1 MQKIVKGMKTDELI
15 KEIRRLPLSK
25 RIIILEKVAQSI
37 REQEVSKVIS
47 TASEELF
54 TDYLNDKEL
63 TSFSNLDFEDFYEAK

>member
-1 MQKIVKGMKTDELI
+1 MKTNELI

-25 RIIILEKVAQSI
+25 RIIILEKVAKSI
-37 REQEVSKVIS
+37 REQEESKVIS

-54 TDYLNDKEL
+54 TDYLNDKDL

>member
-1 MQKIVKGMKTDELI
+1 MKTNELI
-15 KEIRRLPLSK
+15 IEIRRLPLSK

-37 REQEVSKVIS
+37 REQEESKVIS

>member
-1 MQKIVKGMKTDELI
+1 MKTDELI
-15 KEIRRLPLSK
+15 KEIRRLSLSK

-37 REQEVSKVIS
+37 REQEESKAIS

-54 TDYLNDKEL
+54 TDYINDKEL

>member
-1 MQKIVKGMKTDELI
+1 MQKIVKGMKTNELI
-15 KEIRRLPLSK
+15 IEIRRLPLSK

-37 REQEVSKVIS
+37 REHEESKVIS

>member
-1 MQKIVKGMKTDELI
+1 MQKIVKGMKTNELI
-15 KEIRRLPLSK
+15 IEIRRLPLSK

-37 REQEVSKVIS
+37 REQEESKVIS

>member
-1 MQKIVKGMKTDELI
+1 MKTNELI
-15 KEIRRLPLSK
+15 IEIRRLPLSK

-37 REQEVSKVIS
+37 REHEESKVIS